1 MNLQENIQRIQSLLT
16 ENREEMVKNMI
27 SKHGL
32 YHTIRLLGGYD
43 RILNVLG
50 RDYFTNDDKI
60 DFIRKVIKFV
70 TKKYNTTGISTH
82 ELNMNPITFGTL
94 DPMGLE
100 FQQIEYFSDNFV
112 TVDVYDTDSH
122 KGSFGEKYEN
132 LDDDTLDEVFK
143 IMIEVLVD

>member
-50 RDYFTNDDKI
+50 QDYFTNDDKI

-70 TKKYNTTGISTH
+70 TKKYNTTGISVF
-82 ELNMNPITFGTL
+82 ELGMNPITFGTL
-94 DPMGLE
+94 DPIRLE
-100 FQQIEYFSDNFV
+100 FQQIEYFSDKFV

-122 KGSFGEKYEN
+122 KGSFGEKYED

-143 IMIEVLVD
+143 FMIDVLED